1 VNGGENGRKLRDF
14 FTQLADDPALYNNYL
29 ADPLT
34 TMRGAGI
41 PENLIS
47 AILTGNIGKLKESLA
62 QDLDAGTIIVL
73 GTIVR
78 G

>member
-1 VNGGENGRKLRDF
+1 MNGGQDDARKLADF
-14 FTQLADDPALYNNYL
+14 FTRLAEDPALYNNYL

-47 AILTGNIGKLKESLA
+47 AILTGNIGKLNELFT
-62 QDLDAGTIIVL
+62 QLEAGTIIIL